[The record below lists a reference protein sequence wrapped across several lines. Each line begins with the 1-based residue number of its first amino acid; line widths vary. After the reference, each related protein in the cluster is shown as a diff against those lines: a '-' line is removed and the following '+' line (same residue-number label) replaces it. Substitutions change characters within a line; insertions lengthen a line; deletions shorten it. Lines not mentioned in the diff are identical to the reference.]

1 MRRFLTLVTLVLI
14 AAFATIARP
23 AVADEGMWTLD
34 NFPTTAVAKQYGFKA
49 TPAFL
54 DTLRTASVRLPG
66 CSGSFVSASGLIMT
80 NHHCARGC
88 ITNNSNEKN
97 DYIKTG
103 FFAAKQQDELACPGF
118 SIVSL
123 LTITDVTT
131 GVNAA
136 TAGTT
141 GAAFNAA
148 QRAIFSKL
156 ESACAPDKGTQQCQ
170 VVTLYNGGRYAL
182 YAYRKYSDVR
192 LVFAPEEA
200 AAFFGGDPDNFNF
213 PRFDLDCAFMRAY
226 QDGKPVTSPN
236 FFRWSK
242 AGPSANELIFVPGNP
257 GSTSRLETVAELE
270 SLRDVQNIAALR
282 SLSERR
288 GLYSQF
294 ATESPEHARQATSV
308 LFGIENSLKATI
320 GHETTLLDPT
330 FMAKKRAQEAADR
343 AAIAKSPVLAKKFG
357 GAYDA
362 IAAAELRARD
372 LQITYTYRE
381 TQGAPGFYLATA
393 RTLVRAAAERTK
405 PDAQRLR
412 GFNDAALPQ
421 LVAVLGAP
429 RPIFADLEKTTLAYS
444 LTKTREFLG
453 PDDAYVKA
461 LLGNDSPETVAARII
476 EGSKLADPAARKA
489 LYDGGA
495 AAIAASTDPAIV
507 VARATDAMSRAARQ
521 TFEDQVGAPIAKNDA
536 LVAQA
541 QFALHGLTTYPDAT
555 FTLRVT
561 YGTVKG
567 WMERGAPVAPFTTF
581 GGAFAHAT
589 GSDPFA
595 LPASWTAAR
604 STLDPATPLDF
615 ASTADIIGGN
625 SGSPVVNAKAEIVG
639 LIFDGN
645 IHSLGGDYGYDMRDN
660 RAVAVDSLG
669 LLAALRTIYHAD
681 RLASELAP

>member
-1 MRRFLTLVTLVLI
+1 MRRFLTLVLI

-34 NFPTTAVAKQYGFKA
+34 NFPEAAVAKQYGFKA

-54 DTLRTASVRLPG
+54 DKLRAASVRLPG
-66 CSGSFVSASGLIMT
+66 CSGSFVSGTGLIMT

-88 ITNNSNEKN
+88 ITYNSSEKN

-103 FFAAKQQDELACPGF
+103 FFAAKQQDELVCPGF

-123 LTITDVTT
+123 VSIADVTKT
-131 GVNAA
+131 VNVA
-136 TAGTT
+136 TAGTA
-141 GAAFNAA
+141 GAGFNAA
-148 QRAIFSKL
+148 ERAVFSKL
-156 ESACAPDKGTQQCQ
+156 ENACAPDKATQQCQ

-213 PRFDLDCAFMRAY
+213 PRFDLDCAFMRVY
-226 QDGKPVTSPN
+226 QDGKPMTSPN
-236 FFRWSK
+236 FFRWST
-242 AGPSANELIFVPGNP
+242 AGAAANELIFVPGNP
-257 GSTSRLETVAELE
+257 GSTSRLDTVAELE
-270 SLRDVQNIAALR
+270 YLRDVQNIAALR
-282 SLSERR
+282 GLSERR

-294 ATESPEHARQATSV
+294 ATESVEHARQATSV
-308 LFGIENSLKATI
+308 LFGIENSLKATV
-320 GHETTLLDPT
+320 GHETTLLDPA

-343 AAIAKSPVLAKKFG
+343 AAIAKNSVLAKKFG

-362 IAAAELRARD
+362 IATAERRARD
-372 LQITYTYRE
+372 LQTTFTYRE
-381 TQGAPGFYLATA
+381 RDGAPGFYLATA
-393 RTLVRAAAERTK
+393 RTLVRAAAERIK

-421 LVAVLGAP
+421 LVALLTAS
-429 RPIFADLEKTTLAYS
+429 RPIFTDLEKTTLAYS

-461 LLGNDSPETVAARII
+461 LLGNDSPEIVAARVT
-476 EGSKLADPAARKA
+476 EGSKLADPAVRKA

-495 AAIAASTDPAIV
+495 AAIAASTDPAIALV
-507 VARATDAMSRAARQ
+507 RATDAMSRVARQ
-521 TFEDQVGAPIAKNDA
+521 TYEDQVGAPIAKNDA
-536 LVAQA
+536 LVARA

-567 WMERGAPVAPFTTF
+567 WTERGTPIAPFTTF

-595 LPASWTAAR
+595 LPASWIAAR
-604 STLDPATPLDF
+604 NALDPKTPLDF
-615 ASTADIIGGN
+615 TSTADIIGGN

-645 IHSLGGDYGYDMRDN
+645 IHSLGGDYGYDLRDN
-660 RAVAVDSLG
+660 RAVAVDSVG

-681 RLASELAP
+681 RLATELAP